1 MLVRLLYA
9 SRAAADTHAG
19 AVTAIMQHSH
29 AYNPKHGITG
39 VLCHSDRAYLQ
50 VIEGGR
56 DQVNRLYGKILR
68 DTRHTDV
75 VLLHYEEICERR
87 YSGWTM
93 GQTNLN
99 KLNPGTLLRY
109 SATAFVGLRCA
120 NPPYVYP
127 WCASAAGQASGP
139 AQHRCRSH
147 QLIDQRQRAFTR
159 QRMRVELRRRRV
171 AQQLS
176 LIHI

>member
-9 SRAAADTHAG
+9 SRAVPAVDAEELHTLLRQCRTH
-19 AVTAIMQHSH
+19 
-29 AYNPKHGITG
+29 NPKHGITG

-109 SATAFVGLRCA
+109 SATAEFDPHSL
-120 NPPYVYP
+120 
-127 WCASAAGQASGP
+127 SGKSSL
-139 AQHRCRSH
+139 A
-147 QLIDQRQRAFTR
+147 LIDELMAAAAVLGRA
-159 QRMRVELRRRRV
+159 
-171 AQQLS
+171 
-176 LIHI
+176 